1 MMNSLLGYD
10 FILLFKKKVGMGFS
24 VKIDT
29 IFISFIVYVMD
40 YPLKK
45 ILTLNG

>member
-1 MMNSLLGYD
+1 MC
-10 FILLFKKKVGMGFS
+10 FS

-45 ILTLNG
+45 IPTLNE

>member
-1 MMNSLLGYD
+1 MD
-10 FILLFKKKVGMGFS
+10 FS

-29 IFISFIVYVMD
+29 VFISFIVYVMD

-45 ILTLNG
+45 NPNPQWIGSKHIIVSSIYIT